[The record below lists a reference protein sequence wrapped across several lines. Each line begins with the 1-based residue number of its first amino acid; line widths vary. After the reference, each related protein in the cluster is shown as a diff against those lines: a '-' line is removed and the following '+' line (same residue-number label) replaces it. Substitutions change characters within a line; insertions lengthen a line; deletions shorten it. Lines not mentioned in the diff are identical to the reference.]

1 MRDEREVVMTETRC
15 SPIPLSPSV
24 PFFLRTS
31 ADDSTSKDGA
41 RAFRGHLRDGTKLG
55 GSSLSR
61 ADGGTAWRFS
71 EDRHRLDDV
80 RGHLSFF
87 FFSDLFAKCTR
98 CAQCDP
104 EACDFRVVEGCVSGV
119 RETCE
124 VVAHPARW
132 LGAAARVE
140 QCSFDS
146 LQPPPNKN

>member
-1 MRDEREVVMTETRC
+1 MTQTRC

-87 FFSDLFAKCTR
+87 FFFQISLRSVRGALSATRKRATFA
-98 CAQCDP
+98 
-104 EACDFRVVEGCVSGV
+104 
-119 RETCE
+119 
-124 VVAHPARW
+124 
-132 LGAAARVE
+132 
-140 QCSFDS
+140 
-146 LQPPPNKN
+146 